1 VSAPTRFKAGVLTSL
16 LFTDCYRYAHDYH
29 PF

>member
-1 VSAPTRFKAGVLTSL
+1 VAAPTRFTADVLMSL